1 MILRRIPPTLHC
13 CRASLKINSLAQRL
27 TLRPSK
33 CEISSTAR
41 CLSQRRVA
49 GPSVSKRATLKADQ
63 APVSGPRKPAAYEP
77 LTHKLALRTS
87 PTLLYQASSYTN
99 YFFGC
104 YAVGIGLLAAGWFN
118 FQTQFYVQPGGVPP
132 WVPRFTS
139 VGSFMIVCGGFYM
152 LLKPQNMVRAISCL
166 PSSAKSK
173 SGSGS
178 RSLLLQIERT
188 PVIPFKQRKLVTVP
202 PSDVTISSCMFNDD
216 AEQRLEATI
225 AVIARREGRLSAFA
239 RTNLHT
245 LPFRQVG
252 YWMWRGFNGIKSA
265 FTNDDFH
272 FLHVRGNSLV
282 WKLAKDPAWALDD
295 GKALDRLVKI
305 KIG

>member
-1 MILRRIPPTLHC
+1 
-13 CRASLKINSLAQRL
+13 
-27 TLRPSK
+27 
-33 CEISSTAR
+33 
-41 CLSQRRVA
+41 
-49 GPSVSKRATLKADQ
+49 
-63 APVSGPRKPAAYEP
+63 
-77 LTHKLALRTS
+77 
-87 PTLLYQASSYTN
+87 
-99 YFFGC
+99 
-104 YAVGIGLLAAGWFN
+104 
-118 FQTQFYVQPGGVPP
+118 
-132 WVPRFTS
+132 
-139 VGSFMIVCGGFYM
+139 
-152 LLKPQNMVRAISCL
+152 MVRAISCL

-173 SGSGS
+173 SGS

-225 AVIARREGRLSAFA
+225 ARIARREERLSAFA

-245 LPFRQVG
+245 LPFRQVR

-282 WKLAKDPAWALDD
+282 WKLAQDPAWALDD